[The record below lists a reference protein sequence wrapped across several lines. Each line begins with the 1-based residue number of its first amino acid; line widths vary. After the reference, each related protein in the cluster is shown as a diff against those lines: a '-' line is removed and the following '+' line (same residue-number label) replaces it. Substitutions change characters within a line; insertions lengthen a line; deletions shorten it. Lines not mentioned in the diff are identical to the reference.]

1 MSTRTA
7 AWKHSHNIANNCHQ
21 IALVLSVDIVDMV
34 DIVDII
40 AIAGFP
46 QVLQFISLKPLSIR
60 ALLMTCSKAVAS
72 AFPT

>member
-21 IALVLSVDIVDMV
+21 IALVLSVDIV